1 MNKMMKRK
9 WTTGKW
15 GKRLFTAILSAALVL
30 TAATPAMAVQHINPE
45 KGDCTITLDLKYKD
59 AANTEQQMKDGEE
72 INLYQVAKV
81 KIDNGY
87 HFELLGA
94 FAGMDSAKGIP
105 EMDGAALGNPD
116 LAKKIAADVDAV
128 KVDVKTANAANGIAK
143 FSELTPGLYL
153 VRHNFKS
160 KNDVTF
166 NPFLIS
172 IPDAQESYDVVADQ
186 SYDVVADPKLSFL
199 LAMEPCVIDPPVV
212 KKVLDSNGNEITD
225 TNGTFVFRMEPEG
238 AAPMPD
244 GPGIAKELTLKGST
258 TYAGT
263 GIFGPYYK
271 DSVGTLSE
279 FGEITYD
286 QEGIWTYTIKEIR
299 AEGGYEVNEEVYTVT
314 VKVTGDFEARKYKAD
329 ITVVDKDNV
338 EIKDAE
344 FTFTNKQTPPGGNT
358 PPSRGGNGPG
368 GGEPRR
374 RVTPPPTV
382 PTTPGEVLGATRDAA
397 EDTGRGV
404 LGAVRNPQVLGAV
417 RTGDTSAMVT
427 WAVIL
432 MLAASGIVGWFN
444 VYRRKKSIQ
453 SL

>member
-15 GKRLFTAILSAALVL
+15 GKRLFTAILSAAIVL
-30 TAATPAMAVQHINPE
+30 TAATPALAVQHIDP
-45 KGDCTITLDLKYKD
+45 KKSDCSITLDLKYKD
-59 AANTEQQMKDGEE
+59 AANAEQQMKDGEE
-72 INLYQVAKV
+72 IQIYQVATV

-87 HFELLGA
+87 HFELTEA

-105 EMDGAALGNPD
+105 DMDGAALGNPD
-116 LAKKIAADVDAV
+116 LAKKIAADADTAKIGV
-128 KVDVKTANAANGIAK
+128 KSTTTAANGSAK
-143 FSELTPGLYL
+143 FSGLNPGLYL
-153 VRHNFKS
+153 IRHNFKS
-160 KNDVTF
+160 QNDVTF

-172 IPDAQESYDVVADQ
+172 IPDENE

-199 LAMEPCVIDPPVV
+199 LAMEPCVIDPPVI

-225 TNGTFVFRMEPEG
+225 TTGTFVFRMEPTG
-238 AAPMPD
+238 ANASTAPMPD
-244 GPGIAKELTLKGST
+244 GLGIAKDLTLKGST

-286 QEGIWTYTIKEIR
+286 QEGVWTYKISEVSTSDE
-299 AEGGYEVNEEVYTVT
+299 YVVNEELYTVT
-314 VKVTGDFEARKYKAD
+314 VKVTGDFEARKYNAD

-338 EIKDAE
+338 EIKDAV

-358 PPSRGGNGPG
+358 PPSSGGGNPPG
-368 GGEPRR
+368 GGRR
-374 RVTPPPTV
+374 ERTSPPPTV
-382 PTTPGEVLGATRDAA
+382 PTTPGEVLGATRDV
-397 EDTGRGV
+397 GRGV
-404 LGAVRNPQVLGAV
+404 LGAVREPQVLGAV

>member
-15 GKRLFTAILSAALVL
+15 GKRLFTAILSAAIVL
-30 TAATPAMAVQHINPE
+30 TAATPALAVQHIDP
-45 KGDCTITLDLKYKD
+45 KKSDCSITLDLKYKD
-59 AANTEQQMKDGEE
+59 AANAEQQMKDGEE
-72 INLYQVAKV
+72 IQIYQVATV

-87 HFELLGA
+87 HFELTEA

-105 EMDGAALGNPD
+105 DMDGSALGNPD
-116 LAKKIAADVDAV
+116 LAKKIAADLDTA
-128 KVDVKTANAANGIAK
+128 KAAAKTTANAASGSAK
-143 FSELTPGLYL
+143 FSGLNPGLYL
-153 VRHNFKS
+153 IRHNAKS
-160 KNDVTF
+160 RNDVTF

-172 IPDAQESYDVVADQ
+172 IPDEKE

-199 LAMEPCVIDPPVV
+199 LAMEPCVIDPPVI

-225 TNGTFVFRMEPEG
+225 TTGTFVFRMEPTG
-238 AAPMPD
+238 ANASTAPMPD
-244 GPGIAKELTLKGST
+244 GLGIAKDLTLKGST

-286 QEGIWTYTIKEIR
+286 QEGVWTYKISEVSVSD
-299 AEGGYEVNEEVYTVT
+299 GYEVNEEIYTVT
-314 VKVTGDFEARKYKAD
+314 VTVTGDFEARKYKAD
-329 ITVVDKDNV
+329 ITVVDKDNR
-338 EIKDAE
+338 EIKDAA
-344 FTFTNKQTPPGGNT
+344 FTFTNKQTPSETNPPTGG
-358 PPSRGGNGPG
+358 GGNGPG
-368 GGEPRR
+368 GGGRR
-374 RVTPPPTV
+374 SRPETSNP

-444 VYRRKKSIQ
+444 VYHRKKSIR